1 MVDKSVNAGVTAQQG
16 FALQRNM
23 ALFLILDNYEKKFND
38 AKYFLA
44 LEHLEDIVF
53 CFLDDQGGG
62 CKR

>member
-23 ALFLILDNYEKKFND
+23 ALFVILDNFND
-38 AKYFLA
+38 KFSGAKYFVS

-53 CFLDDQGGG
+53 CF
-62 CKR
+62 